1 MWKRLGSGSGG
12 GLRCGELLVR
22 QSRPLGVGVVQEQ
35 ELEERGGLV
44 DAGGEVVKVLRLAP
58 DGPGRW

>member
-12 GLRCGELLVR
+12 GLRRGELLVR

-58 DGPGRW
+58 NGLGRW